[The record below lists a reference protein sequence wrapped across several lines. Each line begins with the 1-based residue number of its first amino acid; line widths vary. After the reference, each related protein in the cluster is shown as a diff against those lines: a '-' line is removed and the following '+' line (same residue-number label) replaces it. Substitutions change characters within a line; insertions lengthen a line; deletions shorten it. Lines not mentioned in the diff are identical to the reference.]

1 MEYFSAS
8 ALRLERA
15 LTKKEPCRG
24 SSWGDRLF
32 WVLTVVMVTGV
43 YVFVS
48 SPSSFFRIACK
59 GVISLYVNHFQRT
72 FHAIEKCQ

>member
-15 LTKKEPCRG
+15 LAKKEPCRG
-24 SSWGDRLF
+24 SSWGGRLF
-32 WVLTVVMVTGV
+32 WISTVVMGTGV

-48 SPSSFFRIACK
+48 SPSSFFRTACK

-72 FHAIEKCQ
+72 FHAI